1 MFDSKEMTI
10 MNSRYLKIS
19 FIALALLFA
28 QGCSFYARFGFQQQM
43 PQGMARMAQNMTEQ
57 EKAQSN

>member
-1 MFDSKEMTI
+1 